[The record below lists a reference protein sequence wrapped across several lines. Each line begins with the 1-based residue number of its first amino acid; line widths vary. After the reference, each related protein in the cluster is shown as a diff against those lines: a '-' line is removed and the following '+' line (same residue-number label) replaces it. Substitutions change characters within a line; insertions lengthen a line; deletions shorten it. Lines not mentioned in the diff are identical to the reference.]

1 MAEEQQKITV
11 RPHGPYVVRGQIPLV
26 RKSQVE
32 TEYGEPYD
40 WKLESALETGET
52 YRLCRCGQSNS
63 KPFCDGAH
71 TLVDF
76 DGEETADT
84 GPISSR
90 EKEFPGE
97 TIVVKDDHSF
107 CVHAGYCGTRLT
119 NIWEMVKDSGDPEV
133 RAKIVAMVEMC
144 PSGTL
149 TFAPDENS
157 AVVEQDLPKEVGVVA
172 DGPLWVSGGITIERR
187 DGKPLEV
194 RNRMTLCRCGQSAN
208 KPFCDGAHKESGFK
222 DS

>member
-1 MAEEQQKITV
+1 MAEEEPKITV
-11 RPHGPYVVRGQIPLV
+11 RPHGPYLVRGDIPLV

-40 WKLESALETGET
+40 WKREEVLESGET

-63 KPFCDGAH
+63 KPFCDGTH

-90 EKEFPGE
+90 EKEFKGDK
-97 TIVVKDDHSF
+97 IVVKDDHSL
-107 CVHAGYCGTRLT
+107 CVHAGYCGTRFT
-119 NIWEMVKDSGDPEV
+119 NVWKMLEDSGDLEV

-149 TFAPDENS
+149 TYALDDS
-157 AVVEQDLPKEVGVVA
+157 SDVVELDLPKEVGVVA

-187 DGKPLEV
+187 DGKSLEV
-194 RNRMTLCRCGQSAN
+194 RNRMTLCRCGHSAN